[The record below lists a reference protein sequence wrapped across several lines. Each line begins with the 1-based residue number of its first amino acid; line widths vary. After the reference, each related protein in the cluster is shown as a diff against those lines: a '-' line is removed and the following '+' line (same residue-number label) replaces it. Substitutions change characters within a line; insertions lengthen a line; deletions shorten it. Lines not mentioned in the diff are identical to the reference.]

1 MNKEQNSDKAACDS
15 DKHCCGNGGA
25 EQKQPCEEKNVFAE
39 TMKEGMSKVF
49 SGMKS
54 MAVIALVGLCA
65 IAGCKSVP
73 TADKIESVSRLA
85 GTSAAMVV
93 NMTKIDEQSK
103 AVIVEIM
110 DKVEVAVPQTNQT
123 FTEVW
128 TPIAKEYVSKL
139 VADGKVDEGQ
149 GQLILSGFSIV
160 CNGIDYVFDVRYPKA
175 RQYKELVEAA
185 VHGFIGG
192 YKSVSGGA
200 ALKSIGD
207 KPVYDKEV
215 YDYLKVKA
223 GL

>member
-1 MNKEQNSDKAACDS
+1 MNNEQNSDKATYDF
-15 DKHCCGNGGA
+15 DKHCCGNGRA
-25 EQKQPCEEKNVFAE
+25 EQKQPCEKKNIFAE

-54 MAVIALVGLCA
+54 MAIIALVGLCA
-65 IAGCKSVP
+65 IVGCELVP

-103 AVIVEIM
+103 AVIIEIM
-110 DKVEVAVPQTNQT
+110 DEVAVAVPQTNQT

-128 TPIAKEYVSKL
+128 TPIAKEDVAKL
-139 VADGKVDEGQ
+139 VTDGKVDKGQ

-185 VHGFIGG
+185 VHGFIRG
-192 YKSVSGGA
+192 YKSVSGGTV
-200 ALKSIGD
+200 LKSVGD
-207 KPVYDKEV
+207 KPTYDKEV

-223 GL
+223 AL